1 MAGTL
6 HLIQVRL
13 GSSLQLLRLL
23 PLILGGA

>member
-6 HLIQVRL
+6 HLIQLRL
-13 GSSLQLLRLL
+13 GNRLLLLRVL